1 MQTEG
6 LCGHADCPETAL
18 GFSGRTV
25 RTGLSARI
33 NWDWLSFHEGI
44 KFPSVCLVNYFLAC
58 ADRPDHT
65 ETCGFSCLPLLALT
79 RLASVL
85 QNGLQGGSDSIV
97 FRLLDEA
104 GLSVTVRQ
112 HFMIFFQGDILGNFR
127 NQPVESQR
135 SLCCCFGAEDSSSL
149 SSPGCGHM
157 SVPCREDAF
166 FAYSPFTHPCLS
178 LHFLSFLC
186 FFFFS
191 SSAFELQHETEIT
204 LCFSASRQ
212 VWDGAELLCPWYPL
226 AGSVSTLF
234 IRNWLTSYLVSLMRS

>member
-1 MQTEG
+1 M
-6 LCGHADCPETAL
+6 
-18 GFSGRTV
+18 
-25 RTGLSARI
+25 
-33 NWDWLSFHEGI
+33 SFHEGI

-186 FFFFS
+186 FFFFL
-191 SSAFELQHETEIT
+191 LQPLSFNMKQRSRCASVHQGKFGMGQSCCVLDTHLLV
-204 LCFSASRQ
+204 LCQ
-212 VWDGAELLCPWYPL
+212 LCL
-226 AGSVSTLF
+226 
-234 IRNWLTSYLVSLMRS
+234 